1 MSSLFIKPGAQV
13 IELTEGR
20 IIPQAFVVGAAG
32 VYATGISETDGVWEV
47 EFQGKR
53 WTVEASAV
61 IESDEE

>member
-1 MSSLFIKPGAQV
+1 MSQLFIRPGARV

-20 IIPQAFVVGAAG
+20 IVPEMFTVGQSG
-32 VYATGISETDGVWEV
+32 IYATGVSETDGVWEV